1 MKTIATRIAA
11 VAVLAL
17 LGTLPALAH
26 HATGAVYDASKS
38 FSVTGVVEKIEWIN
52 PHIYIYLNVTDE
64 KGQVTRWAL
73 ECLPPGMMTRAGVKR
88 DAVLVGQKL
97 VASGFRAKDANV
109 ARVWPLKL
117 TFDDGRVL
125 QLMDENEAHDKFG
138 G

>member
-1 MKTIATRIAA
+1 
-11 VAVLAL
+11 
-17 LGTLPALAH
+17 
-26 HATGAVYDASKS
+26 
-38 FSVTGVVEKIEWIN
+38 
-52 PHIYIYLNVTDE
+52 
-64 KGQVTRWAL
+64 
-73 ECLPPGMMTRAGVKR
+73 MMTRAGVKR